1 MFHFKYHKIGSIA
14 NRAISRKIFYAV
26 DMSAPV
32 SFVRYLIL
40 IRIRI
45 MRANIFLVVSLL
57 FLTGFCSPLHAQNR
71 DTLSRTERV
80 EVVTKYEPVLSDAR
94 KIDIY
99 PEIEE
104 PETSPPQYVYKLPA
118 FRYEVQ
124 PMFKPGE
131 AAKLK
136 IQDPEPLFTNITK
149 LGFGNYLTP
158 LVDAHLHNGRSEKVS
173 FGAQFRH
180 LSSQGTPEN
189 ADFSDN
195 YLGIYGTQYASK
207 YKLSGRLNYE
217 RNRFNT
223 YGYDHDSFSFEADT
237 LKRVFNQV
245 HGGVVLDNYYNN
257 KKFGNRLGA
266 DAYHFGNGI
275 WSDLD
280 IQLWDQIKFDL
291 NKGSIKGRMAYRLN
305 QTQGDS
311 ANYLRHYIALD
322 PSYEFKIKKFDLDA
336 GLRFTYFL
344 DSSGG
349 KSYVNPFISVLY
361 PVVKERMFAFATLD
375 GGVQAQTLQS
385 LSMAN
390 QFINGRP
397 ELKNTFDKYRFA
409 LGIRGDL
416 YNKFDYVISINQKA
430 VENLPLFLADSGAIT
445 EFLTLYDDQASVF
458 TFHTAFEFRP
468 THFIKT
474 GFAFNYY
481 NYNVSSQVQAW
492 NLPELDLNFNFL
504 ATIAKKW
511 DVHSKIYL
519 MGSRV
524 SGILGESSATSE
536 LPLFVDFNAGVDYRY
551 SKKMAFFVNV
561 NNITASRYQ
570 RWVNYPV
577 LGINA
582 LAGVTI
588 TL

>member
-1 MFHFKYHKIGSIA
+1 MAKFA
-14 NRAISRKIFYAV
+14 NRAISQKIFYAV
-26 DMSAPV
+26 DMSRPF

-40 IRIRI
+40 IRNPN
-45 MRANIFLVVSLL
+45 MRATVFISVTVLFFL
-57 FLTGFCSPLHAQNR
+57 GFNVQLYAQNR

-80 EVVTKYEPVLSDAR
+80 EVITKYEPVLSDAR

-104 PETSPPQYVYKLPA
+104 PETSPPQYVYKLPV
-118 FRYEVQ
+118 FKYEIQ

-131 AAKLK
+131 PAKLK
-136 IQDPEPLFTNITK
+136 VQDPDPLFTNITK

-207 YKLSGRLNYE
+207 YKLSGKLNYE

-257 KKFGNRLGA
+257 KKIGNRLGA
-266 DAYHFGNGI
+266 DAYHFGNGK
-275 WSDLD
+275 WSELD
-280 IQLWDQIKFDL
+280 VQLWDQLKYEL
-291 NKGSIKGRMAYRLN
+291 NKGSIRGRIAYRLN

-311 ANYLRHYIALD
+311 GNYLRHYVSLD
-322 PSYEFKIKKFDLDA
+322 PSYQFKIKKFEMDA
-336 GLRFTYFL
+336 GLRFTYFI
-344 DSSGG
+344 DSAGG
-349 KSYVNPFISVLY
+349 KSYVNPFISAQY
-361 PVVKERMFAFATLD
+361 PVVKDRLFAFITLD
-375 GGVQAQTLQS
+375 GGVQAQTLQG
-385 LSMAN
+385 LSMMN
-390 QFINGRP
+390 QFMNGTP
-397 ELKNTFDKYRFA
+397 ELRNSFDKYRFA

-416 YNKFDYVISINQKA
+416 YNKFDYVLSINQKA
-430 VENLPLFLADSGAIT
+430 VENLAIFLADSGTIT
-445 EFLTLYDDQASVF
+445 QFVTLYDDQASVF
-458 TFHTAFEFRP
+458 TFHSAFEFRP
-468 THFIKT
+468 TSYLKS

-481 NYNVSSQVQAW
+481 NYNLSSQLQAW
-492 NLPELDLNFNFL
+492 NLPDFDLNFNLL

-511 DVHSKIYL
+511 DIHSKIYL
-519 MGSRV
+519 MGARV
-524 SGILGESSATSE
+524 SGIRGETSATNE
-536 LPLFVDFNAGVDYRY
+536 LPAFADFNAGVDYRY

-577 LGINA
+577 LGLNA
-582 LAGVTI
+582 LAGITI
-588 TL
+588 TF